1 MSTPVQRQYWE
12 LKKQNPDA
20 VLFFRLGDFYEM
32 FFEDAQLCS
41 RLLGIVLTAR
51 HKGSENE
58 MPMCGFPYHAHEE
71 YLEKLVELGYKV
83 SIAEQKE
90 DPKTKV
96 ISREIV
102 RVVTPGTS
110 LEKGNLEPEK
120 NSYLIAID
128 RDKTNYALAYS
139 DISTGDFRTALFEDE
154 ISFFDELYLLSPR
167 EILVPSDIF
176 EDESFCKKLPRTHL
190 TPRKKLKTESS
201 KKVLMDHFRVKNLSV
216 FGIEK
221 LDILLSVS
229 SSILVYLEETQKADL
244 SHVATLT
251 RYSTSD
257 TMQLDAQTFRH
268 LEVFQPFQNDENQAT
283 LWSVFEKSLTAMGA
297 RKLYSW
303 LASPLLSPEKINER
317 LSSVEELQNNNDLT
331 RTLTQ
336 GFKSVADLER
346 LLARLVTGRGNARDL
361 AFLRDS
367 FSLFPVMADIC
378 AQATSPLIREK
389 AKSFT
394 NLNDLIPTLQNS
406 LVDAPPLEI
415 TAGGMFAQGYNEELD
430 ELREMAKNA
439 EEWLDNF
446 LKEKKRESG
455 IQNLRIKF
463 SKNFGFCLEVSQGQK
478 DNVPTD
484 WVRRQTLVN
493 AERFTTPELA
503 LYEERVLS
511 AESKA
516 FELEHKLFHK
526 LREEVLTFAPHIQN
540 VAKAIA
546 EVDALLTLSRTAS
559 KWRWN
564 KPSILENSSVLE
576 IEKGRHPVVEKIS
589 TERFIAN
596 DLEMDTESSRFHLI
610 TGPNMSGKSTFLRQN
625 AILILLA
632 QIGSFVPAKKMETGI
647 VDRIFTRVGA
657 SDNLA
662 GGKSTFFVEMS
673 ETARI
678 LRCATERSFVILDEI
693 GRGTST
699 FDGISLAWAITEFLH
714 DKIKAKTLFAT
725 HFHELVD
732 LTEDLSSA
740 QNFHVSAT
748 QNENGITFLHRIAKG
763 GVSDSF
769 GINVAENAGVPAGVI
784 TNAKDVLSRLESENL
799 LSGKANLFSNFKTT
813 TKSGP
818 SLSDVDKM
826 IDETTP
832 EDLSPREALTL
843 IYQLKERRKKS

>member
-20 VLFFRLGDFYEM
+20 ILFFRLGDFYEM
-32 FFEDAQLCS
+32 FFEDAQLSS

-71 YLEKLVELGYKV
+71 YLEKLVDLGYKV
-83 SIAEQKE
+83 AIAEQKE
-90 DPKTKV
+90 DPETKV
-96 ISREIV
+96 ISREV
-102 RVVTPGTS
+102 MRVVTPGTS
-110 LEKGNLEPEK
+110 LEQGNLVPEE
-120 NSYLIAID
+120 NSFLVAID
-128 RDKTNYALAYS
+128 RDKKNYALAYS
-139 DISTGDFRTALFEDE
+139 DISTGDFRTAFFEDE
-154 ISFFDELYLLSPR
+154 ISFFDELYRLSPR
-167 EILVPSDIF
+167 EILIPSDIF
-176 EDESFCKKLPRTHL
+176 EDELFCKKLPRTHT
-190 TPRKKLKTESS
+190 TPRKKLKTESA
-201 KKVLMDHFRVKNLSV
+201 KNILTTHFRVKNLSV

-221 LDILLSVS
+221 IELLLSVS
-229 SSILVYLEETQKADL
+229 ASILSYLEETQKADL
-244 SHVATLT
+244 SHVATLV
-251 RYSTSD
+251 RYSTND
-257 TMQLDAQTFRH
+257 TMQLDTQTFRH

-283 LWSVFEKSLTAMGA
+283 LWSVFEKSFTAMGA
-297 RKLYSW
+297 RKLYGW
-303 LASPLLSPEKINER
+303 LAAPLLSSEKINER
-317 LSSVEELQNNNDLT
+317 LESVEELQNNNDLS

-346 LLARLVTGRGNARDL
+346 ILARLVTGRGNARDL

-367 FSLFPVMADIC
+367 FSLFPVMKDVC
-378 AQATSPLIREK
+378 ANGTSLLIREK
-389 AKSFT
+389 SESFS
-394 NLNDLIPTLQNS
+394 NLSDLIPTLQNS
-406 LVDAPPLEI
+406 LVDSPPLEI

-439 EEWLDNF
+439 EEWLANF
-446 LKEKKRESG
+446 LNEQKRASG
-455 IQNLRIKF
+455 ISNLRIKF

-478 DNVPTD
+478 DNVPES

-503 LYEERVLS
+503 QYEEKVLS
-511 AESKA
+511 AETKA
-516 FELEHKLFHK
+516 FELEHRLFHK

-564 KPSILENSSVLE
+564 KPSIVENSSVLE

-647 VDRIFTRVGA
+647 FDRIFTRVGA

-678 LRCATERSFVILDEI
+678 LRCATEHSFVILDEI

-714 DKIKAKTLFAT
+714 NKAKAKVLFAT

-732 LTEDLSSA
+732 LIEDLPSA

-748 QNENGITFLHRIAKG
+748 QNEDGITFLHRIAKG

-769 GINVAENAGVPAGVI
+769 GIDVAENAGVPKSVI
-784 TNAKDVLSRLESENL
+784 DDAKNVLARLEAENL
-799 LSGKANLFSNFKTT
+799 LSGKENLFSNFRTANNGKTRR
-813 TKSGP
+813 
-818 SLSDVDKM
+818 SDADKI
-826 IDETTP
+826 IDEITP
-832 EDLSPREALTL
+832 EDLSPREALSL
-843 IYQLKERRKKS
+843 IYQLKETRKKS

>member
-12 LKKQNPDA
+12 LRKQNPDA
-20 VLFFRLGDFYEM
+20 ILFFRLGDFYEM

-51 HKGSENE
+51 HKGTENE

-71 YLEKLVELGYKV
+71 YLEKLVDLGYKV
-83 SIAEQKE
+83 AIAEQKE
-90 DPKTKV
+90 DPETKV
-96 ISREIV
+96 ISREV
-102 RVVTPGTS
+102 MRVVTPGTS
-110 LEKGNLEPEK
+110 LEKGNLVPEE
-120 NSYLIAID
+120 NSFLVAID
-128 RDKTNYALAYS
+128 RDKKNYALAYS

-154 ISFFDELYLLSPR
+154 ISFFDELYRLSPR
-167 EILVPSDIF
+167 EILIPSDIF
-176 EDESFCKKLPRTHL
+176 EDELFCKKLPRTHT
-190 TPRKKLKTESS
+190 TPRKKLKTESA
-201 KKVLMDHFRVKNLSV
+201 KNILTTHFRVKNLSV

-221 LDILLSVS
+221 IELLLTVS
-229 SSILVYLEETQKADL
+229 ASILSYLEETQKADL

-251 RYSTSD
+251 RYSTDD

-283 LWSVFEKSLTAMGA
+283 LWSVFEKSCTAMGA
-297 RKLYSW
+297 RKLYGW
-303 LASPLLSPEKINER
+303 LAAPLLSAEKINER
-317 LSSVEELQNNNDLT
+317 LESVEELQNNGDLS

-346 LLARLVTGRGNARDL
+346 ILARLVTGRGNSRDL

-367 FSLFPVMADIC
+367 FSMFPVMRDVC
-378 AQATSPLIREK
+378 ANATSPLIREK
-389 AKSFT
+389 SESFS
-394 NLNDLIPTLQNS
+394 NLNDLIPTLQDS
-406 LVDAPPLEI
+406 LIDSPPLEI

-439 EEWLDNF
+439 EEWLKNF
-446 LKEKKRESG
+446 LTEKKRETG
-455 IQNLRIKF
+455 ISTLRIKF

-478 DNVPTD
+478 DNVPET

-503 LYEERVLS
+503 EYEEKVLS
-511 AESKA
+511 AETKA
-516 FELEHKLFHK
+516 FELEHSLFHK

-546 EVDALLTLSRTAS
+546 EVDAILTLSRTAS

-564 KPSILENSSVLE
+564 KPTILENSSVLA

-647 VDRIFTRVGA
+647 FDRIFTRVGA

-678 LRCATERSFVILDEI
+678 LRCATEHSFVILDEI
-693 GRGTST
+693 GRGTAT

-714 DKIKAKTLFAT
+714 NKTKTKALFAT

-732 LTEDLSSA
+732 LIEDLPSA
-740 QNFHVSAT
+740 VNFHVSAT
-748 QNENGITFLHRIAKG
+748 QNEDGITFLHRIAKG

-769 GINVAENAGVPAGVI
+769 GIDVAENAGVPKSVI
-784 TNAKDVLSRLESENL
+784 DDAKNVLARLESENL
-799 LSGKANLFSNFKTT
+799 LSGKENLFSNFRTA
-813 TKSGP
+813 S
-818 SLSDVDKM
+818 SSHSERSDSDKI
-826 IDETTP
+826 IDEITP
-832 EDLSPREALTL
+832 EDLSPREALAL
-843 IYQLKERRKKS
+843 IYKLKETQKKG